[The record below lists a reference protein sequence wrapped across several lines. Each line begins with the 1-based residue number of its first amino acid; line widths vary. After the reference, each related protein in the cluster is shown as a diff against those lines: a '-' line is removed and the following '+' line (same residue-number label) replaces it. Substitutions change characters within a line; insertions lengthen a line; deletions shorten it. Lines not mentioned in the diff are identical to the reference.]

1 MWANRRAE
9 IQNEFSLTLE
19 FLLFNVCNI
28 SSTSVASM
36 PCPEDLIEYN
46 KKKHIM
52 QILLETK
59 LLLILAL
66 VEP

>member
-1 MWANRRAE
+1 MWANNRAE
-9 IQNEFSLTLE
+9 IQNEFSLMPE
-19 FLLFNVCNI
+19 VVLFNVCNI
-28 SSTSVASM
+28 SGSSIASM
-36 PCPEDLIEYN
+36 PCPVEIIEYN
-46 KKKHIM
+46 KKNHIM

>member
-1 MWANRRAE
+1 MPE
-9 IQNEFSLTLE
+9 VV
-19 FLLFNVCNI
+19 LFNVCNI
-28 SSTSVASM
+28 SGSSIASM
-36 PCPEDLIEYN
+36 PCPVEIIEYN
-46 KKKHIM
+46 KKNHIM